1 MTIVMTKLPTS
12 MNEMMKK
19 CAKPNGCNDKMP
31 HGGKGSNANF
41 WMNII
46 PFIIDILSTLLIQ
59 HESLIHIIDLFHF
72 LNTLLKN

>member
-1 MTIVMTKLPTS
+1 

-19 CAKPNGCNDKMP
+19 CAKPNECNDKVP
-31 HGGKGSNANF
+31 HSGMGFNVNF

-59 HESLIHIIDLFHF
+59 HEI
-72 LNTLLKN
+72 